1 MKTFWLLG
9 LALLCYGCSPVNQL
23 PQQDSKL
30 ADTTVES
37 PNVNSQASL
46 EPQPVASQDNGS
58 SDSGNQPPAWM
69 SIGVSD
75 QGNHLDIDTQ
85 SIRPTKSFIT
95 YRSRIL
101 FANPQNGMAIAV
113 NQQVMDCRSGVYQVI
128 EEVTLTNQ
136 GKVIEHQTKPL
147 PPEQTAIGSLQEQ
160 LHNIVCNEGTV
171 ATDSSLDQQMR
182 LETFRLDQQMK
193 LEAFQNQ
200 FRAAEQIREGY
211 ANSRRDMT
219 ELMMKVASQRFGDT
233 PTYPCDYPWERDS
246 MGRLCGE
253 RSASERPGGRE
264 P

>member
-1 MKTFWLLG
+1 
-9 LALLCYGCSPVNQL
+9 
-23 PQQDSKL
+23 
-30 ADTTVES
+30 
-37 PNVNSQASL
+37 
-46 EPQPVASQDNGS
+46 
-58 SDSGNQPPAWM
+58 M

-160 LHNIVCNEGTV
+160 LYNIVCNEGTV
-171 ATDSSLDQQMR
+171 ATDPS
-182 LETFRLDQQMK
+182 LDQQMK
-193 LEAFQNQ
+193 LEAFQNEWK
-200 FRAAEQIREGY
+200 AAE
-211 ANSRRDMT
+211 
-219 ELMMKVASQRFGDT
+219 MMLDNYTKMRIAGNEAIAKAASFRYGDT